1 MTETRALRLPFSG
14 FVGCLLFGGVATALA
29 QQPFIPTA
37 PAVAASPAPTPAS
50 FPFRLAQIALD
61 ENGVHSV
68 YSLRATAPIASR
80 EVSQKIRLIIEDT
93 TPQGTTTRQLSLNT
107 GRRNSVAQLCAEL
120 RDIFRKYM
128 AVRSSAVGS
137 EVGKIGEIKYGGEIH
152 FVVDSADYLR
162 YDQQTAGEENRST
175 KLGANDVS
183 NLIALLG
190 EATRGKAR

>member
-1 MTETRALRLPFSG
+1 MTKLRSLRLPFSG
-14 FVGCLLFGGVATALA
+14 LAGCLLFGSAATSLA

-37 PAVAASPAPTPAS
+37 PAVAPSPASTPAS
-50 FPFRLAQIALD
+50 FAFQLAQIALD

-68 YSLRATAPIASR
+68 YSLRATASITSKK
-80 EVSQKIRLIIEDT
+80 VSQKIRLIIEDIT
-93 TPQGTTTRQLSLNT
+93 LQGVTTRQLSLNT

-128 AVRSSAVGS
+128 AARSSGMGS
-137 EVGKIGEIKYGGEIH
+137 EIGKIGEIKYGGEIH

-162 YDQQTAGEENRST
+162 YDLQTEGEENRFT
-175 KLGANDVS
+175 KLSANDVS

-190 EATRGKAR
+190 EAARETAR